1 MRMMPPAQSSV
12 LKAKRKYGPAAEAQ
26 AWGLGRGLESV
37 SALGS
42 ELESVSESE
51 LESESVSAL
60 ELGSGSELELESA
73 LAWEQELGQGP
84 QSER

>member
-12 LKAKRKYGPAAEAQ
+12 LKAKRKYGPAAGAQ

-37 SALGS
+37 SASALGS

-60 ELGSGSELELESA
+60 ELGSELESA